1 MVNNKRV
8 TIIKNIVPR
17 RKRKRLQQTKQR
29 LLRIQIRM
37 TSSRITKETT
47 VKLINQ
53 ASRDVTLAHQVMD
66 SSHWSEEHKHV
77 NIRCEGKKN
86 LVVITIQKKRKGWP
100 EKSVKRM
107 ALLKAASGLV
117 RPLGMF
123 YSSSK
128 LSRGCKSRNDS
139 DRDYWVDVRMYPS
152 SKRQKKYLFL
162 LFSFIYV

>member
-66 SSHWSEEHKHV
+66 SSH
-77 NIRCEGKKN
+77 
-86 LVVITIQKKRKGWP
+86 
-100 EKSVKRM
+100 
-107 ALLKAASGLV
+107 
-117 RPLGMF
+117 
-123 YSSSK
+123 
-128 LSRGCKSRNDS
+128 
-139 DRDYWVDVRMYPS
+139 
-152 SKRQKKYLFL
+152 
-162 LFSFIYV
+162 